1 MSNSSTSIL
10 DPIPPYFGGTPGEDL
25 RLATVEEWKA
35 NQSDYFQVL
44 SAIMETEKFQTA
56 AKYCATAIQ
65 RYNEFS
71 ATVLYLEQQN
81 PPEWNY
87 VEFWEGGASVVDG
100 SYDLASMFL
109 YYDNFTYPGES
120 VTCLADCYT
129 ASNGGKGCGS
139 IAVWSQNVGKVSYEN
154 YCSMQWNLIDLA
166 FDELKICGA
175 QAIAGGPNY
184 TRSEI
189 VGIFELNLMEQSSCH
204 YDVCQLDNPTEV
216 CPTDKEALRD
226 LYESYSERAR
236 IDGKV
241 CGYEPPADG
250 LGGGAIA
257 GIVIGCL
264 VFAAIV
270 HQLIFVYIMKLQ
282 RERYKKRFVQTVA
295 RNISIAPNPGA
306 LDAETL
312 AEEFK
317 RIDTHEDGTISK
329 AEMKAYL
336 NKGQL
341 GEILDVDFEALWSAM
356 DTDNSGDVDA
366 IEFIVFLS
374 GCGDAFDSVY
384 KEQKSMSKEERIS
397 YASKRFSL
405 MNHQQ

>member
-1 MSNSSTSIL
+1 MSNSSTSD

-35 NQSDYFQVL
+35 NQSDYFKLL
-44 SAIMETEKFQTA
+44 SSIMETEKFRIA
-56 AKYCATAIQ
+56 AKYCETAMQ
-65 RYNEFS
+65 RYNESS

-81 PPEWNY
+81 PPEWTY
-87 VEFWEGGASVVDG
+87 IDFWDSGASVVDAN
-100 SYDLASMFL
+100 YDLASMFL
-109 YYDNFTYPGES
+109 YYSNFTEPGES

-139 IAVWSQNVGKVSYEN
+139 IATWFHNVGKVSYEN

-184 TRSEI
+184 TRNEI
-189 VGIFELNLMEQSSCH
+189 VSIFKLNLMEQSSCH
-204 YDVCQLDNPTEV
+204 YDVCQLANPTEV
-216 CPTDKEALRD
+216 CPTDGAALQE
-226 LYESYSERAR
+226 LFQSYSERAR

-250 LGGGAIA
+250 LSGGAVA
-257 GIVIGCL
+257 GIAIGC
-264 VFAAIV
+264 VAFAAVVLSWLYDRSI
-270 HQLIFVYIMKLQ
+270 KSQ

-317 RIDTHEDGTISK
+317 RIDTDGNGNISK

-336 NKGQL
+336 SKGQL
-341 GEILDVDFEALWSAM
+341 GEISDMDFESLWSAI
-356 DTDNSGDVDA
+356 DADNSGDVDA

-405 MNHQQ
+405 LNQQQ